1 MPHFLCS
8 GALRTYLTAQVG
20 TFRVGAPPDAQA
32 ALIIPFNQEG
42 DKEHVSMSAGGETRK
57 GPTPKVGNRANR
69 DNVWALGAVESI
81 PPFERPI
88 GLGDAWRPHR
98 AIASDSAVAITIATR

>member
-1 MPHFLCS
+1 M
-8 GALRTYLTAQVG
+8 
-20 TFRVGAPPDAQA
+20 
-32 ALIIPFNQEG
+32 
-42 DKEHVSMSAGGETRK
+42 RK

-88 GLGDAWRPHR
+88 GTRRCLATPSRHR
-98 AIASDSAVAITIATR
+98 QRQRRRHHHRNTLVELLLRLLQPVLDEEQRRLASQVSRLRKVVRRVLLRD